1 MAPVQLP
8 VLSSEFPDSW
18 DIWLR
23 LGVPAPVE
31 GLSPA
36 RKGGVAEVE
45 SSKRVFSTPTSG
57 VSSRLPRIITE
68 SKRSGDTRSDECP
81 NMPFVPR
88 GILLRE
94 KKKGRKKNKVSPNKY
109 HLLWNHQERGAIEK
123 FLLFSTQSVT
133 WRFIYAQR
141 LDSASKVKAGE
152 SYAFWLQAD
161 GLLLP
166 YCQKSTLNFS

>member
-94 KKKGRKKNKVSPNKY
+94 KKKKVEKKTKSPQTNTIYFGIIRKEGQSRNFYSSP
-109 HLLWNHQERGAIEK
+109 HSQSRGAS
-123 FLLFSTQSVT
+123 FM
-133 WRFIYAQR
+133 
-141 LDSASKVKAGE
+141 
-152 SYAFWLQAD
+152 
-161 GLLLP
+161 
-166 YCQKSTLNFS
+166 LNG